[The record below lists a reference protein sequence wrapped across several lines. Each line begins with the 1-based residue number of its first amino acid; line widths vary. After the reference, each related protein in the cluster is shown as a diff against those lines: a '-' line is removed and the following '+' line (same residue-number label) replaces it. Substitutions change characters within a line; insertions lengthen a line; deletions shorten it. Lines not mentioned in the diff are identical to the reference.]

1 MKKLLLSLGA
11 CLAII
16 TASFSQTTI
25 FQDDFESGS
34 SQWTLNTG
42 SGTNNWVVNNAYLGF
57 AGIIPDTPNQ
67 PGAITNSPQST
78 YMHITNTAVCG
89 GLGACNANFDTGAAS
104 DQNAEVATS
113 IDASTY
119 TNVTVSFWYLC
130 AGQTATSFGTME
142 YSLDGGSTWVG
153 TGTEYSGAPSWLQ
166 ETVTMPAWDNTAAFK
181 IRFKW
186 QNGGGGLDPAFS
198 VDEVLI
204 VGTSGGATN
213 TITTSTNL
221 VPASWCQG
229 STIPMQVD
237 FTSTGTFNAGNIY
250 SAELSDA
257 AGSFAAPTVIGTLA
271 STANSG
277 TIISAVSGAT
287 PAGAGYRI
295 RVVSDNPATIGSDNG
310 TDLVIN
316 TPPTVTLAAMANVCQ
331 TDPSFTLAGGSPL
344 GGTYAG
350 PGVAGGVFDP
360 AVAGLGTHTIS
371 YSFTDGNGCSG
382 LAVETI
388 TVDNCILNTITTG
401 TNIQPTTW
409 CEGQTF
415 TLQINFTSTGTFNAG
430 NIYSAELSD
439 AAGSFA
445 APTVIGTLASTAN
458 SGMILG
464 VISGATPAGTG
475 YRIRVVSDN
484 PVTIGSDNG
493 VDLIISAP
501 PTVLLTVLADACEND
516 PFYPLTGGSP
526 VGGTYTG
533 PGITGG
539 VFDPAI
545 AGVGTHNVTYFFT
558 DGNGCSGQSSGS
570 ITVHPAPS
578 VSFALLSD
586 VCDYTPTFTL
596 SGGTPIGGVYTG
608 VGVSGLV
615 FDPSVAGLGPH
626 LLTYTYTDMITGCE
640 GTEVQTITVDAC
652 ASVDEKGFEN
662 LILYPNPVSESF
674 QLISDYEI
682 ESVQV
687 LDMSGRIVKTFGAA
701 QLTYD
706 ISSVPS
712 GVYMVTVHSANHIG
726 QLRIV
731 VE

>member
-1 MKKLLLSLGA
+1 MKKLLLSFIA
-11 CLAII
+11 CLAIV

-42 SGTNNWVVNNAYLGF
+42 SGANNWVVNNVYLGF
-57 AGIIPDTPNQ
+57 AGLIPDTPNQ

-78 YMHITNTAVCG
+78 YMHITNTTVCG
-89 GLGACNANFDTGAAS
+89 ALSVCNANFDTGSAS
-104 DQNAEVATS
+104 NQNTEVATS
-113 IDASTY
+113 VDASAY

-130 AGQTATSFGTME
+130 AGQIATSFGTME
-142 YSLDGGSTWVG
+142 YSLDGGSTWAG
-153 TGTEYSGAPSWLQ
+153 TGTEYSGNSSWTL
-166 ETVTMPAWDNTAAFK
+166 ESVTMPAWDNTAAFK

-310 TDLVIN
+310 VDLVIN
-316 TPPTVTLAAMANVCQ
+316 VPPTVSLAAIANVCQ

-344 GGTYAG
+344 SGTYAG
-350 PGVAGGVFDP
+350 PGVVGGVFDP
-360 AVAGLGTHTIS
+360 AVAGPGTHSIS

-382 LAVETI
+382 LAVEII

-401 TNIQPTTW
+401 TNIQPTAW

-439 AAGSFA
+439 AAGSFS

-484 PVTIGSDNG
+484 PLTIGTDNG
-493 VDLIISAP
+493 VDLISSAT
-501 PTVLLTVLADACEND
+501 PTVALSALADACEAD

-526 VGGTYTG
+526 AGGTYTG

-545 AGVGTHNVTYFFT
+545 AGGR
-558 DGNGCSGQSSGS
+558 
-570 ITVHPAPS
+570 
-578 VSFALLSD
+578 
-586 VCDYTPTFTL
+586 
-596 SGGTPIGGVYTG
+596 
-608 VGVSGLV
+608 
-615 FDPSVAGLGPH
+615 
-626 LLTYTYTDMITGCE
+626 
-640 GTEVQTITVDAC
+640 
-652 ASVDEKGFEN
+652 
-662 LILYPNPVSESF
+662 NP
-674 QLISDYEI
+674 
-682 ESVQV
+682 
-687 LDMSGRIVKTFGAA
+687 
-701 QLTYD
+701 
-706 ISSVPS
+706 
-712 GVYMVTVHSANHIG
+712 
-726 QLRIV
+726 
-731 VE
+731 

>member
-11 CLAII
+11 CLAIV

-25 FQDDFESGS
+25 YQETFETGNSFTMNSTDLGGTTTFNTWLMNNTYSG
-34 SQWTLNTG
+34 G
-42 SGTNNWVVNNAYLGF
+42 SGTVICLGF
-57 AGIIPDTPNQ
+57 PFSFTVSNTPSQ
-67 PGAITNSPQST
+67 PVGITNSPSSN
-78 YMHITNTAVCG
+78 YMHISAQAAISSGITCASYIPSDGGTCVSDETNFAKMTAPISTVG
-89 GLGACNANFDTGAAS
+89 FTSVMFD
-104 DQNAEVATS
+104 
-113 IDASTY
+113 
-119 TNVTVSFWYLC
+119 FWWMC
-130 AGQTATSFGTME
+130 AGSVDAYGE
-142 YSLDGGSTWVG
+142 IYYSLDGGSTWVLKQ
-153 TGTEYSGAPSWLQ
+153 SNLNN
-166 ETVTMPAWDNTAAFK
+166 VTNWTQTAISDVAWDNQSSIMFAFRFVNNTAATAA
-181 IRFKW
+181 
-186 QNGGGGLDPAFS
+186 DPSLSIDEIIVTGVS
-198 VDEVLI
+198 VAN
-204 VGTSGGATN
+204 S
-213 TITTSTNL
+213 ITTSTNL
-221 VPASWCQG
+221 VPSSWCQG

-257 AGSFAAPTVIGTLA
+257 AGSF
-271 STANSG
+271 S
-277 TIISAVSGAT
+277 
-287 PAGAGYRI
+287 
-295 RVVSDNPATIGSDNG
+295 
-310 TDLVIN
+310 
-316 TPPTVTLAAMANVCQ
+316 
-331 TDPSFTLAGGSPL
+331 
-344 GGTYAG
+344 
-350 PGVAGGVFDP
+350 
-360 AVAGLGTHTIS
+360 
-371 YSFTDGNGCSG
+371 
-382 LAVETI
+382 
-388 TVDNCILNTITTG
+388 
-401 TNIQPTTW
+401 
-409 CEGQTF
+409 
-415 TLQINFTSTGTFNAG
+415 
-430 NIYSAELSD
+430 
-439 AAGSFA
+439 

-484 PVTIGSDNG
+484 PVTIGTDNG

-501 PTVLLTVLADACEND
+501 PTVALSVLADACETD
-516 PFYPLTGGSP
+516 PFYLLTGGSP
-526 VGGTYTG
+526 AGGTYTG

-558 DGNGCSGQSSGS
+558 DGNGCSGQASGS
-570 ITVHPAPS
+570 ITVHPTPS

-596 SGGTPIGGVYTG
+596 SGGTPIGGIYSG

-626 LLTYTYTDMITGCE
+626 LLTYTDTDMITGCVGME
-640 GTEVQTITVDAC
+640 DQTITVDAC
-652 ASVDEKGFEN
+652 VSVDEKGFEN
-662 LILYPNPVSESF
+662 LVLYPNPVSESF

-687 LDMSGRIVKTFGAA
+687 LDMSGRTVKTFGAA

-706 ISSVPS
+706 ISSIPS